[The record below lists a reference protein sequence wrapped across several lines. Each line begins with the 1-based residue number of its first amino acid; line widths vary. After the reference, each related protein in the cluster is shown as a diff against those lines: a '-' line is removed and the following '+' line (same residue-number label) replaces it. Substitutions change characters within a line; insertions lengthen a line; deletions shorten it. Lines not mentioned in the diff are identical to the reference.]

1 MADGVI
7 SVHGTIAQSLVEA
20 LNIVGIEYVIVPHQH
35 MEETIVRLTDPQIL
49 RLKCVMRIHAPVS
62 SKFLMYYYQMF
73 VYCFNL
79 KQIRLNSVIYLIAVD
94 GGFSD
99 WDDWTPCT
107 AECGGGD
114 QTRSRRCDS
123 PAPQFGGLDCGGDF
137 TECQRCNLDPC
148 PSTCPA

>member
-123 PAPQFGGLDCGGDF
+123 PAPQFGGLDCVGDF